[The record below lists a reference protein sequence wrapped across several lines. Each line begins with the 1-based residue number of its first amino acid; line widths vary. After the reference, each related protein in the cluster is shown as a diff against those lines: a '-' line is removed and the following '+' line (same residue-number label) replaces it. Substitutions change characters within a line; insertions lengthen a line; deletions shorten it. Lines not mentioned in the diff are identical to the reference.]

1 MKLLGHS
8 SIATTLRYIKMSYK
22 DLEKHD
28 NPLDEL
34 YGSEKKDKDEKKLL
48 DERIKN
54 VETKVEKVLKKL
66 SRIEE
71 MLKYKIEP
79 MI

>member
-1 MKLLGHS
+1 
-8 SIATTLRYIKMSYK
+8 MSFK
-22 DLEKHD
+22 DLEKHE
-28 NPLDEL
+28 NPLDTL
-34 YGSEKKDKDEKKLL
+34 YGIEKKDKDEKKLL

-54 VETKVEKVLKKL
+54 VETKVEKVFRKL

-71 MLKYKIEP
+71 MLEHKIEP

>member
-1 MKLLGHS
+1 
-8 SIATTLRYIKMSYK
+8 MSYK

-34 YGSEKKDKDEKKLL
+34 YESEKKDKDEKKLL

-54 VETKVEKVLKKL
+54 VETKVEKVFRKL

-71 MLKYKIEP
+71 MLEHKIEP

>member
-34 YGSEKKDKDEKKLL
+34 YGSEKKDKDEKKL
-48 DERIKN
+48 
-54 VETKVEKVLKKL
+54 
-66 SRIEE
+66 
-71 MLKYKIEP
+71 
-79 MI
+79 

>member
-1 MKLLGHS
+1 
-8 SIATTLRYIKMSYK
+8 MSYK
-22 DLEKHD
+22 DLEKQD

-34 YGSEKKDKDEKKLL
+34 YESEKKDKDEKKLL

-71 MLKYKIEP
+71 MLEHKIEP

>member
-1 MKLLGHS
+1 M
-8 SIATTLRYIKMSYK
+8 
-22 DLEKHD
+22 EKHE
-28 NPLDEL
+28 NPLDTL
-34 YGSEKKDKDEKKLL
+34 YGIEKKDKDEKKLL
-48 DERIKN
+48 DEKVKN
-54 VETKVEKVLKKL
+54 VETNVEKVLKKL